1 MAADFSLLLGASL
14 VVSLGLLAQMVR
26 VALPRFAALKREL
39 AECPATR
46 ELRFTVRETVVS
58 WNDGTVVALFRKYEK
73 NELNFQ
79 EWRKVSG
86 KRMEGYLLSREPQFA
101 AIIPLHRELLSHT
114 ERNEPQ

>member
-1 MAADFSLLLGASL
+1 MAADFSLLLGVLL

-58 WNDGTVVALFRKYEK
+58 WNDGTVIALPVRPARLARPAQVLRPALL
-73 NELNFQ
+73 NE
-79 EWRKVSG
+79 
-86 KRMEGYLLSREPQFA
+86 A
-101 AIIPLHRELLSHT
+101 A
-114 ERNEPQ
+114 